1 MKVLMIDNYD
11 SFTYNL
17 VHLFE
22 ELGAE
27 VVTVRN
33 DAMTPDEAAAL
44 RPDRLVVSPGP
55 GRPADAGVSID
66 VIRRLGPT
74 TPTLGVCLGHQAIV
88 EAFGGE
94 VGQARALLHGKAST
108 VTHDGHGVFV
118 SLPDEVEVGRY
129 HSLAATTVPDVLHV
143 TSRTA
148 DGEVMGV
155 RHADLP
161 IEGVQFHPESVL
173 TPTRPDDGTELPLVI
188 ALAIARVADGRD
200 LTRDEAREVMG
211 VVMSGE
217 ATPAQIGGLLVGLRA
232 KGETAEEIAGF
243 AEAMTA
249 HVVPV
254 TPTRAPLVDVVGTGG
269 DGAGTFNIS
278 TTAALVAAGAGA
290 AVAKHG
296 NRAASS
302 ACGSADVLEQLGIAL
317 EQPPARIARSIDEHG
332 FGFMFARVHH
342 PAMRHAA
349 PVRQELGTRTV
360 FNVLG
365 PLANPAGARDGVFGV
380 YSPSLARTYAE
391 TLAGLGARRA
401 LVVHGDGGLDELS
414 PSGPSLVVEVDA
426 GEIREWELDPRSL
439 GIYPSPPAEIQGG
452 DARANAEAVR
462 RVLEG
467 ERSGRRDAVVLN
479 AGAAIL
485 AAGLVDDLGE
495 GVEAAAAALD
505 SGAAAAT
512 LERLVAFSLEE
523 VPI

>member
-1 MKVLMIDNYD
+1 MIDNYD

-173 TPTRPDDGTELPLVI
+173 TP
-188 ALAIARVADGRD
+188 
-200 LTRDEAREVMG
+200 
-211 VVMSGE
+211 
-217 ATPAQIGGLLVGLRA
+217 
-232 KGETAEEIAGF
+232 
-243 AEAMTA
+243 
-249 HVVPV
+249 
-254 TPTRAPLVDVVGTGG
+254 
-269 DGAGTFNIS
+269 
-278 TTAALVAAGAGA
+278 
-290 AVAKHG
+290 
-296 NRAASS
+296 
-302 ACGSADVLEQLGIAL
+302 
-317 EQPPARIARSIDEHG
+317 
-332 FGFMFARVHH
+332 
-342 PAMRHAA
+342 
-349 PVRQELGTRTV
+349 
-360 FNVLG
+360 LG
-365 PLANPAGARDGVFGV
+365 PTMARNF
-380 YSPSLARTYAE
+380 
-391 TLAGLGARRA
+391 
-401 LVVHGDGGLDELS
+401 LS
-414 PSGPSLVVEVDA
+414 
-426 GEIREWELDPRSL
+426 
-439 GIYPSPPAEIQGG
+439 
-452 DARANAEAVR
+452 
-462 RVLEG
+462 
-467 ERSGRRDAVVLN
+467 
-479 AGAAIL
+479 
-485 AAGLVDDLGE
+485 
-495 GVEAAAAALD
+495 
-505 SGAAAAT
+505 
-512 LERLVAFSLEE
+512 
-523 VPI
+523 